1 MQYKSPN
8 AIIFTFHVHICF
20 YFTVQT
26 NTFQGILITNGTGSY
41 TVFTYECGAI
51 GWGGGATIGYKAAG
65 SFYQNHALSGSSAA
79 SIGCVNSPASQW
91 NNVVYQLND
100 GQGNY

>member
-20 YFTVQT
+20 YLTVQT

-51 GWGGGATIGYKAAG
+51 GWGGGATIGYKAAE